1 MGHSDCDCAS
11 GISEESEMK
20 EVIDEVLVFI
30 VGWGEVEELRL
41 TTVSFTYLEMPEGLV
56 AQVERSSL

>member
-1 MGHSDCDCAS
+1 
-11 GISEESEMK
+11 MK